1 MYEDIDRYVLSL
13 IERSTPEKTVWNVE
27 KLRQGKPADWNYIDG
42 CMMTALISMTE
53 ITGDERYFDFA
64 ERFIDSFV
72 REDGAI
78 RTFDPEKRNLDD
90 INEGRVLFDLFNR
103 TGKEKYRKAAQLLR
117 EALTAQPRMGE
128 GSFWHKKIYPN
139 QVWLDGVYMAQPFA
153 ALFEKHFGNGDYG
166 DVARQVSLVR
176 RHMRDGRTGL
186 YYHGYDASREAFWAD
201 PDTGCSKS
209 FWLRAIGWFSVALID
224 LLEIVPEGEA
234 RGGLA
239 ETFAD
244 LMESVAR
251 FADQETGM
259 YWQVVDRAGEP
270 GNYLESSG
278 SSMLAYAMLKGA
290 RLGVL
295 PAGYAARGRR
305 TFDGIVEKYLSFEG
319 GQLELGGI
327 CLVAGLGPQDNRRR
341 DGTYEYYISEP
352 VVKNDAKGVAPLI
365 LCYTEIKRLP
375 A

>member
-117 EALTAQPRMGE
+117 EALTAQPRTGE

-251 FADQETGM
+251 FADPETGM

-305 TFDGIVEKYLSFEG
+305 TFDGIVEKYL
-319 GQLELGGI
+319 
-327 CLVAGLGPQDNRRR
+327 
-341 DGTYEYYISEP
+341 
-352 VVKNDAKGVAPLI
+352 
-365 LCYTEIKRLP
+365 
-375 A
+375 